1 MIAEQTK
8 ERLRALR
15 LDVMAAAWEE
25 QQRHADIVQLS
36 FDERFALL
44 IESEW
49 LARENKRLTSRLK
62 EAKLK
67 LGQACIEGID
77 YPAKR
82 QLDRAVVRQLAG
94 CRWADE
100 HQGILVT
107 GKTGTGKTYVACA
120 FAHQACRKGYR
131 AVYRR
136 ASRFFDEL
144 AAARL
149 DGTYP
154 RLLARLARV
163 DVLVI
168 DDLGIS
174 PIGDRERQALLDVM
188 DDRYGTRSTIVTS
201 QLPPETWHE
210 AFGDPTVAD
219 ALCERLMHNA
229 HRIVLQG
236 PTRRKTGG
244 EAPDDE

>member
-1 MIAEQTK
+1 MLTEPTLEK
-8 ERLRALR
+8 LRSLR
-15 LDVMAAAWEE
+15 LDVMAATWQE
-25 QQRHADIVQLS
+25 QQKRPEVAQLS
-36 FDERFALL
+36 FDERIGLL
-44 IESEW
+44 VEAEW
-49 LARENKRLTSRLK
+49 LTRENKRLVTRLK

-67 LGQACIEGID
+67 FGQACIEDVD

-82 QLDRAVVRQLAG
+82 ELDRAVVRQLAT
-94 CRWADE
+94 CRWVDE
-100 HQGILVT
+100 HQGIIIT

-120 FAHQACRKGYR
+120 FAQQACRKGFR

-154 RLLARLARV
+154 RLLARLARL

-174 PIGDRERQALLDVM
+174 PVGDRERQALLEVM
-188 DDRYGTRSTIVTS
+188 DDRFGVRSTIITS
-201 QLPPETWHE
+201 QIPTTSWHE

-219 ALCERLMHNA
+219 ALCERILHNT
-229 HRIVLQG
+229 HRIALQG
-236 PTRRKTGG
+236 PTRRKPVG
-244 EAPDDE
+244 EAVKDD